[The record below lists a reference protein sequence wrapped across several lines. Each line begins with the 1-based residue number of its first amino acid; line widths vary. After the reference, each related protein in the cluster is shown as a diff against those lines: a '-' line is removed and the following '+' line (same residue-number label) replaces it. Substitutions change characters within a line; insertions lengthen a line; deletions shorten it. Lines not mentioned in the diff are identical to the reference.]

1 MSPGGVRLA
10 WRRRKGDKGGAP
22 DREHCSHRHTDTP
35 SERERPS
42 HRELPTTIQRHLL
55 LGHGTTRHDSQRS
68 SRMAAATPAAAGVR
82 LHLLQSPRP
91 KPKPTTTTA
100 AAADPPAATATASCP
115 INALLTAVRGAFAEP
130 ELAGD
135 ALRAKVSTA
144 LQSADLAGCTQSG
157 SPWARYVHYGDST
170 YSRNLVAFEG
180 SFSIILNCWRPGQRT
195 AEHDHLSAGGSVA
208 WTKVVKGALVLT
220 QFAPQNGR
228 GAAPTVTSQQQLGE
242 GMVSCAE
249 AHELGVHRLA
259 NRTDEVAISLH
270 VYSPPMLSCCG
281 NPVVLCQ
288 RRQESITDKERLSM
302 HARAPANRVLFTNF
316 RRMVQTLHDEIE
328 PLDEGQ
334 HHSRE
339 HIAQI
344 SELLSSMR
352 FNQAEFSRY
361 LNFRDDHYTR
371 NLVGY
376 DVPQGASRAKF
387 TALILCWDKGQ
398 MSPIH
403 DHAGSSCWV
412 KVLKGQLRE
421 VRYEYRTDDDAERRG
436 KELAVLSD
444 RTFEPESVAYIN
456 DTQGVHAMGNPNSD
470 SVTVTLHIYAPP
482 YVICKMFDPDD
493 GSVQV
498 GSMAAAIMPS
508 NPFTEKVAAS
518 AAAAANSHAPGS
530 AVQSPPSK
538 RPRLHSDAA
547 GAAGSDQ
554 ASSRPPSAG
563 LSDSSPLNLA
573 QLQISLK
580 QAVRPDG
587 TCEGAAGLLARLV
600 LAEHEW
606 QEFVHFEPFRYTR
619 SLVALDSSFSLMAL
633 CWNKGHAT
641 PLHSHAPGVCSWAKV
656 LRGALTLKRYTG
668 TVANPALRSEHRFD
682 EGDIVD
688 EQQYSGLHVV
698 GNPSTTDTT
707 VSLHLYSPP
716 YVDMAYV
723 DSSGRQVS
731 VPVVH
736 SATSACGLATCDAC
750 GADVDAA
757 VGVANSG
764 SPSLSPWTST
774 TESNSTRL
782 ELASF
787 GSIFSD
793 FHCFVNFLRSELD
806 PDDVAATTAFLE
818 GFQFHPSEWQEYAPC
833 VGPDASAAEE
843 VSEAVGGVTVTLIAL
858 GENPGHRLELCSWA
872 PGSECRANAA
882 GRDATA
888 TTSKCGRCWLKV
900 LQGELDEV
908 EYMVPARATGDSDGG
923 DSGVE
928 TAGVVVRQARLS
940 PGAVT
945 YFHDDNDILPQGRT
959 AVPTRTCMLRHPTS
973 RDSTSDSSNYAHA
986 LRLVADG

>member
-1 MSPGGVRLA
+1 M
-10 WRRRKGDKGGAP
+10 
-22 DREHCSHRHTDTP
+22 
-35 SERERPS
+35 
-42 HRELPTTIQRHLL
+42 
-55 LGHGTTRHDSQRS
+55 
-68 SRMAAATPAAAGVR
+68 R
-82 LHLLQSPRP
+82 LHLRPSPQKSSRLNP
-91 KPKPTTTTA
+91 PPLATA
-100 AAADPPAATATASCP
+100 AAAAAGSDPATGAGAKALHCP
-115 INALLTAVRGAFAEP
+115 INALLTAVRDAFAQR

-135 ALRAKVSTA
+135 ALRAKVSAA
-144 LQSADLAGCTQSG
+144 LQSADLADCAQSG

-208 WTKVVKGALVLT
+208 WTKVVKGALALT

-228 GAAPTVTSQQQLGE
+228 GAAPTVTSQQHLGE

-249 AHELGVHRLA
+249 AHELGVHLLA
-259 NRTDEVAISLH
+259 NRTAEVAISLH

-302 HARAPANRVLFTNF
+302 HARAPANRLLFTNF
-316 RRMVQTLHDEIE
+316 RSMVQTLHDEIE

-334 HHSRE
+334 HHSHE

-344 SELLSSMR
+344 NELLTSMR
-352 FNQAEFSRY
+352 FNQAEYSRY

-376 DVPQGASRAKF
+376 DMPQGASRAKF

-412 KVLKGQLRE
+412 KVLQGQLRE
-421 VRYEYRTDDDAERRG
+421 VRYEYRTEDNAERRG
-436 KELAVLSD
+436 KKLAVLSD

-470 SVTVTLHIYAPP
+470 SVTVTLHVYAPP

-493 GSVQV
+493 GSTQV

-518 AAAAANSHAPGS
+518 AAAAANSHTPGS
-530 AVQSPPSK
+530 TVQSPPSK
-538 RPRLHSDAA
+538 RPRLQSEAA
-547 GAAGSDQ
+547 GPAGKEQ
-554 ASSRPPSAG
+554 ASLQAPSAG
-563 LSDSSPLNLA
+563 LSDSSPLNLS

-587 TCEGAAGLLARLV
+587 TCEGAAGLLERLV

-656 LRGALTLKRYTG
+656 LRGSLTLKRYTG
-668 TVANPALRSEHRFD
+668 TVASSTLRSEHKFD
-682 EGDIVD
+682 EGDILD

-698 GNPSTTDTT
+698 GNPSTTNTT

-736 SATSACGLATCDAC
+736 SATSACGFATCDAC

-757 VGVANSG
+757 VGVADSG
-764 SPSLSPWTST
+764 TPSSQTST
-774 TESNSTRL
+774 TEAKSTRL

-793 FHCFVNFLRSELD
+793 FHCFVNFLRSELN
-806 PDDVAATTAFLE
+806 PNDVTATTAFLE

-833 VGPDASAAEE
+833 LGSDARAAGE
-843 VSEAVGGVTVTLIAL
+843 VSEVVGGVTVTLIAL

-872 PGSECRANAA
+872 PGSECPANATGGDA
-882 GRDATA
+882 SATA
-888 TTSKCGRCWLKV
+888 NGNCGRCWLKV
-900 LQGELDEV
+900 LQGELDEA
-908 EYMVPARATGDSDGG
+908 EYMVPATTTGESDGSS
-923 DSGVE
+923 SGVE
-928 TAGVVVRQARLS
+928 TAGVVVRRARLS
-940 PGAVT
+940 QGSVT
-945 YFHDDNDILPQGRT
+945 YFHDDSPLSPKGRT
-959 AVPTRTCMLRHPTS
+959 AVPTRRCMLRHPTS
-973 RDSTSDSSNYAHA
+973 RGASTEDSSTYTHA